1 MIDEEKTIVAYEANE
16 PQEEKKGMSDTM
28 RKVAIGGGVG
38 ILLGASA
45 AAVASTLS
53 NTPDATPDEDVDVEP
68 AQDTVSVASN
78 ISDGMS
84 FGDAFAAARAE
95 LGPGGMF
102 TWHGN
107 SYSTYTADEWDGMSA
122 DERAEYGRLVAPH
135 VQFDNGNY
143 GGGRHTAQHVHRP
156 EPADHNHV
164 SQQET
169 VEVNHEEPTETE
181 HESVI
186 QTTTTVTTTATTEP
200 ETQPERQSLAHDSK
214 EVDIDLAKIRLVEAE
229 EVETFD
235 DVDTVVG
242 RGFVDGHDAMFHDL
256 DNNGIFDVA
265 TVDVND
271 NHTFVDDEKYDIS
284 DQHLSVNNVEFEI

>member
-53 NTPDATPDEDVDVEP
+53 NAPDATPDEDVVVEP

-143 GGGRHTAQHVHRP
+143 GAGHQTVHHVHHYA
-156 EPADHNHV
+156 EQASVD
-164 SQQET
+164 
-169 VEVNHEEPTETE
+169 VNHDDPTGT
-181 HESVI
+181 HDDVI
-186 QTTTTVTTTATTEP
+186 QTTTTVTTTTVTEP
-200 ETQPERQSLAHDSK
+200 EPPTDQQSLSHDSK
-214 EVDIDLAKIRLVEAE
+214 DVDIDLSKIRLVEAE

-235 DVDTVVG
+235 NVDTVVG

-271 NHTFVDDEKYDIS
+271 NHTFVDDEKFDIS
-284 DQHLSVNNVEFEI
+284 DQHLSINNVEFEI

>member
-1 MIDEEKTIVAYEANE
+1 MDDEKTIAAYEADE
-16 PQEEKKGMSDTM
+16 PVEEKKGMMSDTA
-28 RKVAIGGGVG
+28 RKIAIGGGIG

-45 AAVASTLS
+45 AAIAQTVNNQS
-53 NTPDATPDEDVDVEP
+53 DAPDEDAEVEP
-68 AQDTVSVASN
+68 APDTVSVASN
-78 ISDGMS
+78 VSDSMS

-122 DERAEYGRLVAPH
+122 GERAEYGRLVAPH
-135 VQFDNGNY
+135 VQFD
-143 GGGRHTAQHVHRP
+143 HPQQHVTHHTTVHHVHHDATQGSQEVADNIEEKP
-156 EPADHNHV
+156 TEVIQEVHIHQDETPEEPA
-164 SQQET
+164 
-169 VEVNHEEPTETE
+169 
-181 HESVI
+181 
-186 QTTTTVTTTATTEP
+186 
-200 ETQPERQSLAHDSK
+200 QPEGPK
-214 EVDIDLAKIRLVEAE
+214 IDLAHVRLVEAE

-256 DNNGIFDVA
+256 DNNGIFDMA

-271 NHTFVDDEKYDIS
+271 NHTFIDDQKYDVS
-284 DQHLSVNNVEFEI
+284 DLHLSTNNVEFEI